1 MTLLPLAE
9 PQIKRGAENVKSFA
23 RDRRPAWLAVTMAM
37 ESVPG
42 DSDRVALCYWIHRSL
57 SLPVLTPSLNSK
69 KSHVNILLS

>member
-1 MTLLPLAE
+1 MSRKLREAL
-9 PQIKRGAENVKSFA
+9 RNVKRFCQGQTTSLVG
-23 RDRRPAWLAVTMAM
+23 RDYGDGVSTG
-37 ESVPG
+37 S